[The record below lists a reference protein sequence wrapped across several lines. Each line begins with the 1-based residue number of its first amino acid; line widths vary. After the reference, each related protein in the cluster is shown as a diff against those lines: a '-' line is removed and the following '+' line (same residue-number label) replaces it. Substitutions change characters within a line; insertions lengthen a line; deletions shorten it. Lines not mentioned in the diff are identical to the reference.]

1 MREVEIGNV
10 WKTDYGDIRCNA
22 LLKENNINR
31 ANVITTLDQN
41 YIKEKTGKEE
51 LIEKDVKEVFE
62 DYFIDNFEKYVR
74 LPKISRCSK
83 LMQDVYDS
91 VCLSDASM
99 CHITEEDWENFYSE
113 DYSKRDFENFK
124 KEVNK
129 YGLQHVI
136 GINDCE
142 YKIIG
147 YSDLEL
153 KFNDDRFINE
163 KEEQLEL

>member
-1 MREVEIGNV
+1 
-10 WKTDYGDIRCNA
+10 
-22 LLKENNINR
+22 
-31 ANVITTLDQN
+31 
-41 YIKEKTGKEE
+41 
-51 LIEKDVKEVFE
+51 
-62 DYFIDNFEKYVR
+62 
-74 LPKISRCSK
+74 
-83 LMQDVYDS
+83 MQDVYDS

-99 CHITEEDWENFYSE
+99 CHITEEDWNNFYSE

-153 KFNDDRFINE
+153 KFNDDRFLNE